1 MYYYTKK
8 REIDKINEIHSD
20 SRHVTIA
27 QHLGGG
33 VYFRLVIAYNIALF
47 YYCFAQSSR

>member
-8 REIDKINEIHSD
+8 REIDTINEIHSD
-20 SRHVTIA
+20 LRHVTIA

-33 VYFRLVIAYNIALF
+33 VHVQLVIAYNIALF